1 MSLQFILN
9 LPSLD
14 HRNLPDFM
22 FHSILIIFICTRR
35 DFWKVNAKNE
45 SLNKNRIWCSVT
57 SDLSATSVDVVK
69 AGFVVTMAATD
80 VTN

>member
-22 FHSILIIFICTRR
+22 FHSNLIIFTCTRR
-35 DFWKVNAKNE
+35 DFWKVNAKNVA
-45 SLNKNRIWCSVT
+45 LKKNCFWRSVT
-57 SDLSATSVDVVK
+57 SDLSVTSIDVVK
-69 AGFVVTMAATD
+69 AGFVIAMVATD